1 MKVFE
6 PGAAMWRRHYWADIA
21 DSRLSTEQLFAIV
34 REEFAQLLPPNALVG
49 GEAAV
54 GDGIDPGEVIALQA
68 PLNDPVQVRAEDV
81 RASGMTL
88 VTLDS
93 EPVSGAIRFL
103 SERRGDQL
111 RLVIQTYERIGN
123 LLDRLLVL
131 ARHTALGHRTWRE
144 MLRRVVD
151 RSGGVPA
158 GDVQMSEEKLT
169 SDQAARIEGWLD
181 EVIANRV
188 GDTAHHGQPR

>member
-1 MKVFE
+1 MKVYE

-21 DSRLSTEQLFAIV
+21 GCRLSTEQLFGIV
-34 REEFAQLLPPNALVG
+34 REEFAQLLPPDTLVG
-49 GEAAV
+49 GEAALA
-54 GDGIDPGEVIALQA
+54 DGIDPGEIIALQA
-68 PLNDPVQVRAEDV
+68 PLNGPVQVRAEDV

-88 VTLDS
+88 VTLDH

-103 SERRGDQL
+103 AERRGDQL
-111 RLVIQTYERIGN
+111 RFVIQTYERIGN

-131 ARHTALGHRTWRE
+131 ARNTALGNRTWRE

-169 SDQAARIEGWLD
+169 SDQAVRIERWLD
-181 EVIANRV
+181 DVVAKR
-188 GDTAHHGQPR
+188 GGGAAHRGQAR